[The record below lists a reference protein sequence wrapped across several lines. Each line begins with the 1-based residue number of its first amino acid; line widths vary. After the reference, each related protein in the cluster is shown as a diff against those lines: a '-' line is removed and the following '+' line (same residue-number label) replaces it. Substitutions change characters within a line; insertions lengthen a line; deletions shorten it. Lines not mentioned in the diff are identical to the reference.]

1 MTNMLFLAKKS
12 PVIPFFLLYLP
23 QKLKIRMTMKSMI
36 NRILQDGHC
45 LDGGILKVDRFIN
58 HQMDPYLMKQV
69 AVEFMNRFA
78 QARPT
83 KILTVEAS
91 GIAPAAMLGYMM
103 ELPVVFAKKKQPST
117 MGGFYATKVRSF
129 TKQNEYTLIIS
140 REYLTAE
147 DRVLFID
154 DFLAY
159 GNAGMGVIDLC
170 RQAGAEII
178 GMGFIIEKEFQGGRK
193 VLTEAG
199 VQNIESL
206 AIIESLENNQI
217 HLKGVKVR
225 KVNIYEEANRCLL
238 CQDAP
243 CTKACKTGDP
253 ARAIRAIRFD
263 NHKPALQWVKDCSDG
278 DLERAEQACI
288 HYNWPIRIKEMVH
301 AIHKDDVDDSQYPQL
316 DITFCGI
323 KCENPFFLA
332 SSAVCT
338 NYEMVSHAFDAGWA
352 GVFYKTICLQEIKEV
367 SPRFDAMHNNATHG
381 DFYGFRN
388 MEQLSENPVE
398 MDFDIL
404 RRLKHDYPSKV
415 VVASIMGQTEEEW
428 VSLAKMAEEAGC
440 DAAELNFSCPQM
452 KHKGMGSDVGQSPEL
467 VKTYTACVKRSVK
480 IPVIPKMTPNIT
492 HITEPAEACL
502 QVGADAISAINTI
515 KSVTMDAGA
524 EVAGQRTISGYSG
537 RAVRPIALRHVL
549 ELAQMPE
556 KPVLSGIGGIET
568 WRDALEFIQL
578 GCSNVQVCTAVMQ
591 YGYRIIDDLVLGLRR
606 YLAKR
611 GLKSLESL
619 VGESLPLFLKPDSL
633 NRETIVYPKFD
644 YELCVGC
651 GRCEVS
657 CNDGGHQAIVFDHET
672 RRPRLVGTRCV
683 GCHLC
688 RLVCPAGA
696 IGQSKRVALRP
707 K

>member
-1 MTNMLFLAKKS
+1 
-12 PVIPFFLLYLP
+12 
-23 QKLKIRMTMKSMI
+23 MKSLI
-36 NRILQDGHC
+36 NRIIQDGHC

-91 GIAPAAMLGYMM
+91 GIAPAVMLGYMM
-103 ELPVVFAKKKQPST
+103 ELPVVFAKKKKPST
-117 MGGFYATKVRSF
+117 MGGFLSTTVRSF

-140 REYLTAE
+140 REYLSAD

-154 DFLAY
+154 DFLAF
-159 GNAGMGVIDLC
+159 GNAGLGVMDLC
-170 RQAGAEII
+170 RQAGAEIV

-193 VLTEAG
+193 ALTEAG
-199 VQNIESL
+199 MKNIESL
-206 AIIESLENNQI
+206 AIIESLDNNQI
-217 HLKGVKVR
+217 HLKGVKLR
-225 KVNIYEEANRCLL
+225 KVNVYEEASRCLL

-263 NHKPALQWVKDCSDG
+263 NHKPALRWVKDCSDG

-288 HYNWPIRIKEMVH
+288 HYNWPIRIKEV
-301 AIHKDDVDDSQYPQL
+301 IHSISPDDVDESLYPSL
-316 DITFCGI
+316 AVNFCGI
-323 KCENPFFLA
+323 PCENPFFLA

-338 NYEMVSHAFDAGWA
+338 NYEMVARAFDAGWA
-352 GVFYKTICLQEIKEV
+352 GVFYKTICLQEINEV

-404 RRLKHDYPSKV
+404 RRLKQNYPSKV
-415 VVASIMGQTEEEW
+415 IVASIMGQTEAEW
-428 VSLAKMAEEAGC
+428 IQLAQMAESAGC
-440 DAAELNFSCPQM
+440 DAVELNFSCPQM
-452 KHKGMGSDVGQSPEL
+452 KHEGMGSDVGQSPEL
-467 VKTYTACVKRSVK
+467 VKTFTACVKRSVK

-492 HITEPAEACL
+492 HIAEPAIACL
-502 QVGADAISAINTI
+502 EAGADAISAINTI
-515 KSVTMDAGA
+515 KSVTMAPAA
-524 EVAGQRTISGYSG
+524 EVSGQRTISGYSG
-537 RAVRPIALRHVL
+537 RAVRPIALRHIL
-549 ELAQMPE
+549 ELAQMPVKTE
-556 KPVLSGIGGIET
+556 LSGIGGIET

-578 GCSNVQVCTAVMQ
+578 GCNNVQVCTAVMQ
-591 YGYRIIDDLVLGLRR
+591 YGYRIIDDLVLGLQR

-611 GLKSLESL
+611 GVSQLHDI
-619 VGESLPLFLKPDSL
+619 VGELLPSFLNPDHL
-633 NRETIVYPKFD
+633 DRDTIIYPKFD
-644 YELCVGC
+644 KEQCIGC

-657 CNDGGHQAIVFDHET
+657 CSDGGHQAIVFDHAT
-672 RRPRLVGTRCV
+672 RRPRLVGTKCV

-688 RLVCPAGA
+688 RLVCPTGA
-696 IGQSKRVALRP
+696 IGTTKRISKR
-707 K
+707 